1 MLDGGY
7 NAAQAASA
15 RSFLPLPGG
24 ICECVYVCLPV
35 CPHRNGG
42 NGRDLTPRLPLPV
55 GGSLPTSDEKKF
67 FLLLLFR

>member
-24 ICECVYVCLPV
+24 IYVSVCMCVCLSV
-35 CPHRNGG
+35 HIEMVEMAE
-42 NGRDLTPRLPLPV
+42 T
-55 GGSLPTSDEKKF
+55 
-67 FLLLLFR
+67 